1 MMQPP
6 DTPFVEKGGGGG
18 GDFVTFA
25 QVLVLPPVC
34 TLIKEIRHIYD
45 T

>member
-1 MMQPP
+1 MQPP
-6 DTPFVEKGGGGG
+6 DAPLYGKMGEN